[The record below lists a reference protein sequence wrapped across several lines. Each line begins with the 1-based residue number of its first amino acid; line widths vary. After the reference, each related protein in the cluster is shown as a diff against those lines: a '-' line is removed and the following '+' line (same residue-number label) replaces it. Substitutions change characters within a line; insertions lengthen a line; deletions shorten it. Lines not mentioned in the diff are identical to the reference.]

1 MLKLISFMKK
11 IIVLSVLTLTAFT
24 IQAQI
29 RYGIKAGANFST
41 FSGSDAKMEGISP
54 KYKVGFA
61 GGALVNLQLSEL
73 FSLQPEVLYSMEGAR
88 YKEGGQSMNFNINY
102 INIPV
107 LAQYNNPSGFYAET
121 GPQLGLLASAKMA
134 FDGNSISMKDDMR
147 KINFSWGFGA
157 GYKLSNGLGIGAR
170 YNLGLTKID
179 SDKEGGEASNIKVGG
194 FHVGLFYTLGAGG
207 K

>member
-11 IIVLSVLTLTAFT
+11 IIVLSVFTLTAFT
-24 IQAQI
+24 MQAQL

-54 KYKVGFA
+54 KYKAGFA
-61 GGALVNLQLSEL
+61 GGALVNVQLSEL
-73 FSLQPEVLYSMEGAR
+73 FSLQPEVLYSMEGAT

-107 LAQYNNPSGFYAET
+107 LAQYNHASGFYAET
-121 GPQLGLLASAKMA
+121 GPQFGILGSAKISSE
-134 FDGNSISMKDDMR
+134 GNSYSVKDNIKKIS
-147 KINFSWGFGA
+147 FSWGLGA

-179 SDKEGGEASNIKVGG
+179 SAEEGGETSNIKVGG

>member
-1 MLKLISFMKK
+1 MKK
-11 IIVLSVLTLTAFT
+11 LIVLSVVTLTVFT
-24 IQAQI
+24 LQAQI
-29 RYGIKAGANFST
+29 KVGVKAGANFTT
-41 FSGSDAKMEGISP
+41 FSGSDAKLGDVSP

-61 GGALVNLQLSEL
+61 GGGLVNLQLSEM

-88 YKEGGQSMNFNINY
+88 YAEDGERMNYNINY

-107 LAQYNNPSGFYAET
+107 LAQYHHASGFYAET

-134 FDGNSISMKDDMR
+134 YEGNSVSVKDSFK

-157 GYKLSNGLGIGAR
+157 GYQLSNGLGIGAR
-170 YNLGLTKID
+170 YNLGLTSIVD
-179 SDKEGGEASNIKVGG
+179 AEQGEGDDKPNVKTGG
-194 FHVGLFYTLGAGG
+194 FHLGLFYTLGVGG